1 MWEGRE
7 VPREEDVSIDA
18 FLSALRAAEAGEET
32 VLEAPTQRL
41 SAQTEAS
48 LLCAELIR
56 ADARLL
62 TFVRSRGG
70 AEAVRRPNPRQ
81 TPRRSRISL
90 DRRCV

>member
-1 MWEGRE
+1 MYQ
-7 VPREEDVSIDA
+7 SDA

-62 TFVRSRGG
+62 TLFCSRGG
-70 AEAVRRPNPRQ
+70 
-81 TPRRSRISL
+81 
-90 DRRCV
+90 